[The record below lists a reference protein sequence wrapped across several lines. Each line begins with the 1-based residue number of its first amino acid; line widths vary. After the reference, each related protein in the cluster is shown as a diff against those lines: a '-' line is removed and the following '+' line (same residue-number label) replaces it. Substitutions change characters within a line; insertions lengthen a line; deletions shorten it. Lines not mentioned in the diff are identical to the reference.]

1 MAGGSCLLR
10 LAVIHTQEP
19 VPSLAPICFFN
30 GDEGSSLYVRM
41 WVIEDCQGAGP
52 MNELDKMIALLREE
66 PLPGA
71 LCGIDH
77 PVMAGLVA
85 GRERLSAR
93 RGVALACGVAAVVG
107 LWGGLSMPV
116 ERHRHTHVEPL
127 LGMPA
132 AAPSHLLA
140 S

>member
-1 MAGGSCLLR
+1 
-10 LAVIHTQEP
+10 
-19 VPSLAPICFFN
+19 
-30 GDEGSSLYVRM
+30 
-41 WVIEDCQGAGP
+41 

-71 LCGIDH
+71 LRGIDH

-107 LWGGLSMPV
+107 LWGGLSMPTPV
-116 ERHRHTHVEPL
+116 ERHRHAHVEPL